1 MVILE
6 QNATDKMKLPFFGPK
21 IESQIISDCKIVL
34 IERLNLT
41 HWDKT
46 LCTMRTLLMLHITIR
61 AI

>member
-21 IESQIISDCKIVL
+21 IESQIISDGKIVL

-41 HWDKT
+41 H
-46 LCTMRTLLMLHITIR
+46 
-61 AI
+61 

>member
-6 QNATDKMKLPFFGPK
+6 QNATEKMKLPFFGPN

-41 HWDKT
+41 H
-46 LCTMRTLLMLHITIR
+46 
-61 AI
+61 